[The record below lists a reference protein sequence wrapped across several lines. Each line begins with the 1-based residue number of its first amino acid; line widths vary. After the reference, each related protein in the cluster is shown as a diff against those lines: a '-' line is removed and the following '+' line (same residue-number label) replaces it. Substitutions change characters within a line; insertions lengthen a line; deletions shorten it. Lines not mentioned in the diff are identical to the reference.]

1 MIEVTMLPV
10 QPSFERL
17 ALNRAT
23 FGARAADEAYVQ
35 QIGWA
40 AWVADQLSPPA
51 GDDPDL
57 AGLIA
62 NATLNIKYSAK
73 ENKFGGWEALN
84 EDRPLTALTAEPLD
98 LWNIYKQQN
107 KTLPGKEVSRIAE
120 EVVVATWMRATHSAY
135 QVREVMVDF
144 WHNHFN
150 VAAKE
155 AATVRAGTAAYD
167 RDMIR
172 PHVFGNFR
180 EMLEA
185 NATSVSMLFYLDNAI
200 SKAKTPNENYARELL
215 ELHTLGEGAY
225 LGQVDPDTVEKS
237 ANGIAVGFTDEDV
250 IEASRALSGWTVGS
264 GNRLGKKTLPLTG
277 EFHYETK
284 LHNTEA
290 EAFMGHDLATLTEDM
305 AQGQAVLDVAAFH
318 PATATFICTKIC
330 RRLFGDAAPANVV
343 EAAVATWMASQ
354 TAPDQL
360 GQVMETILL
369 SPEIGASAAKVRQPF
384 EKTVAFLRTVNATAV
399 PHRSMFNLLKQTPDQ
414 IFTWPAP
421 NGHPDVDGYWLS
433 STSLMSQWNALIT
446 VLNRPMADVSI
457 TDESLVT
464 NSVIELVED
473 WVGRIVGYE
482 LPPEKM
488 DALIDFAMGLN
499 GVLTHVGQKSS
510 SAKTVEYHLRRL
522 VGVIAT
528 SDEFAYR

>member
-1 MIEVTMLPV
+1 MLPV

-23 FGARAADEAYVQ
+23 FGARTADEAYVQ
-35 QIGWA
+35 QIGWS
-40 AWVADQLSPPA
+40 AWVADQLSPPQ
-51 GDDPDL
+51 GDDPEL
-57 AGLIA
+57 AGLVES
-62 NATLNIKYSAK
+62 ATLNIKYNAK
-73 ENKFGGWEALN
+73 DNAFGGWKALN
-84 EDRPLTALTAEPLD
+84 EDRPLTALTAAPLD
-98 LWNIYKQQN
+98 LWNTYKQQN
-107 KTLPGKEVSRIAE
+107 KTLPGKEISRISE
-120 EVVVATWMRATHSAY
+120 EVVVATWMRAAHSTY

-155 AATVRAGTAAYD
+155 AATVRTGTAAYD
-167 RDMIR
+167 RDVIR
-172 PHVFGNFR
+172 PNVFGNFR
-180 EMLEA
+180 DMLEA

-225 LGQVDPDTVEKS
+225 LGQVDPATVEKAAS
-237 ANGIAVGFTDEDV
+237 GVAVGFTDEDV

-264 GNRLGKKTLPLTG
+264 GNRLGKKKLPLTG
-277 EFHYETK
+277 EFHYEPL

-290 EAFMGHDLATLTEDM
+290 QSFMGVDLSALIDDM
-305 AQGQAVLDVAAFH
+305 AQGRAVLDVAANH
-318 PATATFICTKIC
+318 EATATFLCTKIC
-330 RRLFGDAAPANVV
+330 RRLFGDAPPETVV
-343 EAAVATWMASQ
+343 AAAVDTWMAHQ

-360 GQVMETILL
+360 RRVMETILL
-369 SPEIGASAAKVRQPF
+369 SPEIGEPAAKVRQPF
-384 EKTVAFLRTVNATAV
+384 EKTIAFLRAVSATTV

-446 VLNRPMADVSI
+446 VLNRPQTSVSI
-457 TDESLVT
+457 TDESVAT
-464 NSVIELVED
+464 DSVIELVED
-473 WVGRIVGYE
+473 WVGRIIGYE

-499 GVLTHVGQKSS
+499 GVLTYVGQKNST
-510 SAKTVEYHLRRL
+510 AKTVEYHLRRL

-528 SDEFAYR
+528 ADEFAYR